1 MLTILAPA
9 KVNLTLEVLEKRPD
23 GFHEIRSVIQTINLC
38 DSISLKW
45 AKRLVI
51 RCENDDW
58 LAKESLIF
66 RAANLLKKTSGYTAG
81 AFMQLSKKIPLLSG
95 LGGDSSDAAAI
106 LLGLNKLWGLSLAP
120 GELAQLASQLGSDVP
135 FFLFGGTALIQ
146 GRGEIVRPL
155 PLLSPSWIV
164 ILIPPVSREK
174 GKTGKLYA
182 ALTKDHYTNG
192 LKTEQMVSLLTKGRE
207 IAPYNLF
214 NAFQTIAGD
223 SFKGLDE
230 YLRLFLKSG
239 ATDVHLAGSGPAL
252 FTLLKEETRAKRIYR
267 NLKKCGLET
276 FFTQTLCG
284 IKVVNKNWWL
294 K

>member
-9 KVNLTLEVLEKRPD
+9 KINLTLEVLKKRAD
-23 GFHEIRSVIQTINLC
+23 GFHEIRSVVQTINLC
-38 DSISLKW
+38 DSISLKR

-51 RCENDDW
+51 QCDTDGW
-58 LAKESLIF
+58 LAEESLIS
-66 RAANLLKKTSGYTAG
+66 RAADLLKETSGYTDG
-81 AFMQLSKKIPLLSG
+81 AFMQLSKKIPLVMG

-106 LLGLNKLWGLSLAP
+106 LLGLNKLWELSLPP

-135 FFLFGGTALIQ
+135 LFLFGGTALMQ
-146 GRGEIVRPL
+146 GRGEIVSPL
-155 PLLSPSWIV
+155 PPLSPNWIV
-164 ILIPPVSREK
+164 LMIPPVFREK

-192 LKTEQMVSLLTKGRE
+192 LKTERMVSLLTKGRE
-207 IAPYNLF
+207 IAPDNLF
-214 NAFQTIAGD
+214 NAFEGIAGD

-230 YLRLFLKSG
+230 YHRKFLKSG

-252 FTLLKEETRAKRIYR
+252 YTLLKEEKRAKKIYR

-276 FFTQTLCG
+276 FCTQTLSG
-284 IKVVNKNWWL
+284 IKPVS
-294 K
+294 